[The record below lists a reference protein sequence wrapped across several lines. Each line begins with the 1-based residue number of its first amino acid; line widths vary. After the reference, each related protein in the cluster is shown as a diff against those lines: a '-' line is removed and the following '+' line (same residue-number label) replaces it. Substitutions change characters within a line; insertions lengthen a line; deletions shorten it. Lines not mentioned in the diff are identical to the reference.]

1 MTGIVAVVVLVG
13 LSPLEPSAHLVV
25 AVLAAIGA
33 AVSYAFAGTFVR
45 RRLPFLSGIEVATG
59 QLVGRAR
66 CVLLPFAVLSG
77 PPGALELDSA
87 VALLAV
93 GTLSTALPWPIF
105 FRLSAATTP
114 TIASTVT
121 FVVPAFAI
129 AWGAIV
135 LGEPIGVG
143 LLIGFGAV
151 IVSLVLVLGLGVP
164 RSVPVPWG
172 SRDAAGVSSAPFL
185 PRACSSVD
193 RALGSG
199 PKGRR
204 FESCRARHDSLWQ
217 RAVMPVA
224 SGREETGSIR
234 LGATS
239 RGAIPAEASLR
250 HRRHPWLPADPARY
264 DGRAMNS
271 VSSRFQS

>member
-1 MTGIVAVVVLVG
+1 MLAALWLGQRPSSRTLAGLVTGIVAVVVLVG

-59 QLVGRAR
+59 QLVAGAL
-66 CVLLPFAVLSG
+66 VLLPFAVLSG
-77 PPGALELDSA
+77 PPGPLELDSA

-129 AWGAIV
+129 AWGAIA
-135 LGEPIGVG
+135 LGEPIGAG

-151 IVSLVLVLGLGVP
+151 MVSLVLVLGIDMPRWFPRPEGFERRGRGIIGAVP
-164 RSVPVPWG
+164 
-172 SRDAAGVSSAPFL
+172 
-185 PRACSSVD
+185 
-193 RALGSG
+193 
-199 PKGRR
+199 
-204 FESCRARHDSLWQ
+204 
-217 RAVMPVA
+217 
-224 SGREETGSIR
+224 
-234 LGATS
+234 
-239 RGAIPAEASLR
+239 
-250 HRRHPWLPADPARY
+250 PARL
-264 DGRAMNS
+264 
-271 VSSRFQS
+271 